1 MKQYTLKLDFQTVQ
15 PLRWTQMRQA
25 VERTV
30 ESFAGVATGTYHARL
45 SADGLCGRC
54 CEERGF
60 YDMALPD
67 EEVVR

>member
-1 MKQYTLKLDFQTVQ
+1 MRKYTLQLEFQTAQ
-15 PLRWTQMRQA
+15 PLRWTQMREA

-30 ESFAGVATGTYHARL
+30 ESFAGMATGTYHARL
-45 SADGLCGRC
+45 IADGLYGRS